1 MGQKII
7 PLLLVGSGY
16 DACLLCPN
24 LSLPPRE
31 NQFSRFPFVFA
42 IDYLWFLLPPLPKK
56 RHLSRGRKS
65 LSSNKLVAWHISF
78 GELGN
83 LITCLAFLVRVFQCI
98 AKLVQQQ
105 KCSSSSSL
113 KSWEFTTHFAVEKPA
128 TAPVFFNEITSK
140 NCNSLSWHLPN
151 YLPKKKK
158 KEDSYFKYGFLK
170 VLGHFS

>member
-24 LSLPPRE
+24 LSLPPGE

-83 LITCLAFLVRVFQCI
+83 LITCLAFLGARISMHSQVGAASKSAVALPRWKVENLRHISRLKNLLQCLFFSMKSRLKTATLCLDTCLI
-98 AKLVQQQ
+98 ICQ
-105 KCSSSSSL
+105 K
-113 KSWEFTTHFAVEKPA
+113 KRK
-128 TAPVFFNEITSK
+128 I
-140 NCNSLSWHLPN
+140 
-151 YLPKKKK
+151 
-158 KEDSYFKYGFLK
+158 
-170 VLGHFS
+170 VLNMDF